1 MNKQQQ
7 MQDIL
12 KETVEYY
19 REDPANRRCLTDDGE
34 CMYTWGKT
42 HCAVGRYLKPE
53 NQREDWNLNND
64 SVNELCERSD
74 EGYNIDWALRDE
86 VQGLD
91 SDFWPSLQD
100 MHDTT
105 SYWEEWNRD
114 EDGLR
119 EYGLTDRG
127 KEAYVEL
134 QDKIAEGRYD
144 G

>member
-19 REDPANRRCLTDDGE
+19 REDPANRRCLTDDGN

-53 NQREDWNLNND
+53 HQREDWNLNND
-64 SVNELCERSD
+64 SVNELRERSD
-74 EGYNIDWALRDE
+74 EGYSIDWALRDE

-91 SDFWPSLQD
+91 ADFWTLLQEI
-100 MHDTT
+100 HDTT
-105 SYWEEWNRD
+105 SYWEEWSRD

-119 EYGLTDRG
+119 KYGFTDRG

-134 QDKIAEGRYD
+134 QDKIADGDYD